1 MPRITYPPEYR
12 QRILELARSGRSV
25 SSLAKEFEPAEK
37 TIREWVRQ
45 AELEETGAARPDE
58 KDRRIR
64 ELLRENAILREEREI
79 LKKAAAWFARE
90 TESLPKKRSGS

>member
-12 QRILELARSGRSV
+12 QRILELARTGRSI
-25 SSLAKEFEPAEK
+25 SSLAREFEPAEK
-37 TIREWVRQ
+37 TIREWIRQ
-45 AELEETGAARPDE
+45 AELREMGATTPDA
-58 KDRRIR
+58 KDRKIQ

-90 TESLPKKRSGS
+90 AEAGPKRRSGS